1 MKTLARILL
10 LCMAVTAGCSSSET
24 DPQTKKPS
32 PAEHQLGQ
40 VADAD
45 TGTAPVQ
52 EKRKE
57 QKLAEPMPPVA
68 VAPLASPEAAGRNTV
83 QGLPASAAKALSRES
98 ALWYPP
104 SPPPN
109 WNRESY
115 NAIKENGF
123 INAGRDPL
131 STFSIDV
138 DTASYANVRRFV
150 TGGSLPPMGA
160 VRIEEMVNYF
170 SYDYPKPKAREPFA
184 LSAEIGTSPFHH
196 NYKLARIGLAAK
208 DLTKEQLPASN
219 LVFLIDV
226 SGSMQ
231 DANKLP
237 LLKQALS
244 LLVRQLGS
252 RDRVAMVV
260 YAGADRIVL
269 LPTGGDRQQ
278 EILAAINQLQAGGST
293 HASSGIRTAYDLT
306 RRSFIKGGNN
316 RVILASDG
324 DFNVGVTSR
333 DELTRLIE
341 EERKAG
347 VYLTV
352 LGFGMGNYHDDT
364 MEVLADKGN
373 GNYAYIDSLLEA
385 KKVLVKEMS
394 GTLFALAN
402 DVKIQVEFNPARVGA
417 YRLIG
422 YENRALAD
430 EDFKDDSKDAGE
442 IGVGH
447 RVTALYELIPAGHS
461 SIPQLDPLKYQSNE
475 PATAPSRSGEW
486 MTVKLR
492 YKPQGEKNSTQMNL
506 AVRESDKEPSAD
518 FRFASAVAG
527 YGMLLTHSE
536 HLGEFSW
543 QRCLEMARSGRG
555 SDEEGYRAEFYRLV
569 EASELLAKRREPET
583 RDGDDRKPIPTG
595 IR

>member
-1 MKTLARILL
+1 MKTLTRIFL
-10 LCMAVTAGCSSSET
+10 LCLTLAAGCTSSET
-24 DPQTKKPS
+24 DLQTKKPS
-32 PAEHQLGQ
+32 PAENRIAQTME
-40 VADAD
+40 AD
-45 TGTAPVQ
+45 TAAVPAQ
-52 EKRKE
+52 EKNKERK
-57 QKLAEPMPPVA
+57 QAESLPA
-68 VAPLASPEAAGRNTV
+68 AAPLAMPAPAGRNSI
-83 QGLPASAAKALSRES
+83 QGLTAGAAKALSRD
-98 ALWYPP
+98 AARWQPVPP
-104 SPPPN
+104 V

-115 NAIKENGF
+115 NAVKENGF
-123 INAGRDPL
+123 VNAGRDPL

-150 TGGSLPPMGA
+150 NSGNLPPVGA
-160 VRIEEMVNYF
+160 VRIEEMINYF
-170 SYDYPKPKAREPFA
+170 SYDYPKPKDREPFA
-184 LSAEIGTSPFHH
+184 VSAEIGASPFHH
-196 NYKLARIGLAAK
+196 DYKLARIGLAAK

-219 LVFLIDV
+219 LVFLVDV

-231 DANKLP
+231 DSNKLP
-237 LLKQALS
+237 LLKQALP
-244 LLVRQLGS
+244 LLVRQLDS

-260 YAGADRIVL
+260 YAGADSVVL
-269 LPTGGDRQQ
+269 QPTPGDRQQ
-278 EILAAINQLQAGGST
+278 AILDVLDRLQADGST
-293 HASSGIRTAYDLT
+293 HASSGIRTAYELA
-306 RRSFIKGGNN
+306 RKSFVKGGNN

-364 MEVLADKGN
+364 MEVLANKGN

-394 GTLFALAN
+394 GTLFTLAG

-442 IGVGH
+442 AGVGH

-461 SIPQLDPLKYQSNE
+461 AIPQLDPLKYQSNE
-475 PATAPSRSGEW
+475 TAAAPRRSGEW

-492 YKPQGEKNSTQMNL
+492 YKPQGEQNSTQMSL
-506 AVRESDKEPSAD
+506 AVSESNKEPSAD

-527 YGMLLTHSE
+527 YGMLLTHSG

-569 EASELLAKRREPET
+569 EASELLAKRQMPDT
-583 RDGDDRKPIPTG
+583 TISDNQQPASDG